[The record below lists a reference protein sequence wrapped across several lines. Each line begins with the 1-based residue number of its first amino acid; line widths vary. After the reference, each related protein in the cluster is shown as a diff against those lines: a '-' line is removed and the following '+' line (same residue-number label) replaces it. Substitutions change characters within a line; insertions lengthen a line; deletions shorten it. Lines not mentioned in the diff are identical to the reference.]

1 MDYLWAGL
9 PVISTE
15 GDYLS
20 AMIDKKGLG
29 IVTRD
34 GDVQDLVDAI
44 IKMKDDGVFYQQCV
58 KNINDISGDFTWEK
72 VCQPIRFLQGPGN
85 KCI

>member
-29 IVTRD
+29 IVTKTEMFRI
-34 GDVQDLVDAI
+34 LLMLSL
-44 IKMKDDGVFYQQCV
+44 K
-58 KNINDISGDFTWEK
+58 
-72 VCQPIRFLQGPGN
+72 
-85 KCI
+85 